1 MHHGRHPYESMVVNM
16 TGSGNTAKK
25 EQSFFLSERFMAVT
39 CILVLVTGLVSLYFS
54 VREGEAFEVFEL
66 VTKLITAAAMYRAFR
81 FFKWDVAKGLMGGV
95 LFCLMYQEAYL
106 VIAKLWGE
114 QDFDN
119 YLVVGVQGSLYLAAA
134 GMAFLMTVIITINH
148 FFINYSSHGNPKNM
162 ILNRM
167 ALMVKFAVYILLFAA
182 NSFLGF
188 PAAVLWKNALWYVT
202 DIALLL
208 LLISVESQFDSFNAL
223 RQELR
228 KDKRERGLSK

>member
-1 MHHGRHPYESMVVNM
+1 M
-16 TGSGNTAKK
+16 
-25 EQSFFLSERFMAVT
+25 
-39 CILVLVTGLVSLYFS
+39 IVLVTGLVSLYFS
-54 VREGEAFEVFEL
+54 IREGEAFEVFEL
-66 VTKLITAAAMYRAFR
+66 VTKLVTAVAMYQAFR

-106 VIAKLWGE
+106 VIAKLWSE
-114 QDFDN
+114 QDFDA

-148 FFINYSSHGNPKNM
+148 FFINYSSHGNEKNM

-167 ALMVKFAVYILLFAA
+167 ALLVKFVVYLLLFAA
-182 NSFLGF
+182 NSQLGF
-188 PAAVLWKNALWYVT
+188 PAVVLWKNALWYLT

-208 LLISVESQFDSFNAL
+208 LLVSVESQLDSFNAL

-228 KDKRERGLSK
+228 RDKRERGLNK